1 MSRYTG
7 PKARL
12 VRRFG
17 VNIFDSAKLS
27 KILERRPTAPG
38 IHGAS
43 RTGKPSEYKK
53 QLLEKQKLRFM
64 FGVTEKQL
72 GNYYKKATA
81 SEEATDI
88 ALMKLLERR
97 LDNAVFKAGF
107 AKTRAQ
113 ARQMVGHGVF
123 TLNGKRVDVPSIQ
136 VNAGDKIEVREKM
149 KASPLFNEIKEE
161 KNFDHARWLKSEQ
174 KGLKFEVVA
183 LPEPDDLD
191 KLIEAYLIV
200 EFYSK

>member
-12 VRRFG
+12 VRRLG
-17 VNIFDSAKLS
+17 VNIFESDKYA
-27 KILERRPTAPG
+27 KILEKRPTAPG
-38 IHGAS
+38 MHGAS
-43 RTGKPSEYKK
+43 RTGKASEYKK

-72 GNYYKKATA
+72 GNYYKKASA

-88 ALMKLLERR
+88 ALMKLMERR

-113 ARQMVGHGVF
+113 ARQMVSHGVF
-123 TLNGKRVDVPSIQ
+123 MLNGKRVDVPSIQ
-136 VNAGDKIEVREKM
+136 VNVGDKMEVREKM
-149 KASPLFNEIKEE
+149 KSSPLFNEVKEE
-161 KNFDHARWLKSEQ
+161 KDFDHARWLKSEQ

-183 LPEPDDLD
+183 LPEADDLD

>member
-12 VRRFG
+12 VRRLG
-17 VNIFDSAKLS
+17 VNIFDSDKFA
-27 KILERRPTAPG
+27 KILERRPTVPG

-53 QLLEKQKLRFM
+53 QLTEKQKLRFM
-64 FGVTEKQL
+64 FGITEKQL
-72 GNYYKKATA
+72 SNYYKKASA
-81 SEEATDI
+81 SEEATDV

-113 ARQMVGHGVF
+113 ARQMVGHGMF
-123 TLNGKRVDVPSIQ
+123 MLNGKRVDVPSIQ
-136 VNAGDKIEVREKM
+136 VNIGDKIEAREKI
-149 KASPLFNEIKEE
+149 KTSPLFNEVKEE
-161 KNFDHARWLKSEQ
+161 KDFDHARWLQSEQ
-174 KGLKFEVVA
+174 KALKFEVVA
-183 LPEPDDLD
+183 LPEADDLD